1 MNAENTAE
9 NMPVMN
15 AENTDKSLEV
25 VKLEEAKY
33 ASICVSV
40 YANTE
45 QFMHAGIFDLGLF
58 WSQQKSIL
66 PVHYSLWM
74 AEVGCAKVASANVEV
89 VFSGA
94 GRISQK
100 SRCLDPSSSATI
112 PSCTTTT
119 NTTGSARPSRRLSP
133 PT

>member
-1 MNAENTAE
+1 MPVMNAENTAE

-94 GRISQK
+94 GRGD
-100 SRCLDPSSSATI
+100 R
-112 PSCTTTT
+112 
-119 NTTGSARPSRRLSP
+119 GGGWRGGWRGGRREGLV
-133 PT
+133 